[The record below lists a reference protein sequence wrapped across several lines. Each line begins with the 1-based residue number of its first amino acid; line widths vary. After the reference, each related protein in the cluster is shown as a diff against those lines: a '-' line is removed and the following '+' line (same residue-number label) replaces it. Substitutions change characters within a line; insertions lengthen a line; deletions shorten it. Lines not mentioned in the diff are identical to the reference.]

1 MKNFITTIGYLLVC
15 SLVIQGCSQ
24 DLKDSM
30 GMSRSAPDE
39 YQVLKRPPLS
49 VPPDFSLEPPKD
61 GEEDNNKNAAIKKDK
76 TLSPSNDNNA
86 SLSESD
92 KRFMKR
98 TNKFYKNSSDKSD
111 ITEEKASNSE

>member
-1 MKNFITTIGYLLVC
+1 MKKIVNIIGCLLFC
-15 SLVIQGCSQ
+15 SLVVQGCSQ

-49 VPPDFSLEPPKD
+49 VPPDFNLEPPKD
-61 GEEDNNKNAAIKKDK
+61 GEDDGNKNSALKKDK
-76 TLSPSNDNNA
+76 KTSSSNDNNA

-92 KRFMKR
+92 KKFMKR
-98 TNKFYKNSSDKSD
+98 TNKFHKNSSDKSA
-111 ITEEKASNSE
+111 ITEENASD